1 MTRLLG
7 ENGYVNNEWLVN
19 EVGKSWPEIKA
30 LTYKIAKKLGLYIQ
44 EIDNN
49 NTSFMKFQKS
59 SS

>member
-30 LTYKIAKKLGLYIQ
+30 QTYEIANKLRLYIQ
-44 EIDNN
+44 EIDNIP
-49 NTSFMKFQKS
+49 
-59 SS
+59 